1 MQAIGETLFDIVY
14 LITVMTMGY
23 LMIRKGK
30 GQKQSQLF
38 GIMAL
43 ILGFGDAFHLV
54 PRMVALC
61 TTGLENYTVFLGFG
75 KLVTSITM
83 TVFYMLLYYFWRLRY
98 DIKGHRKLT
107 YMVCIL
113 GGIRIILCLFP
124 QNQWFS
130 QKPSLIWGISRNIPF
145 MMIGLIMS
153 WLFYKSAK
161 EHQEQSFRWMWLAIT
176 LSFAFYVPVVLWSQT
191 IPMVG
196 MLMIPKTCAY
206 VWMVSMGYRAML
218 HKA

>member
-1 MQAIGETLFDIVY
+1 
-14 LITVMTMGY
+14 
-23 LMIRKGK
+23 
-30 GQKQSQLF
+30 
-38 GIMAL
+38 MAL

-61 TTGLENYTVFLGFG
+61 TTGLENYTVSLGFG

-98 DIKGHRKLT
+98 DIKGHRKIT

-145 MMIGLIMS
+145 MMMGLIMI
-153 WLFYKSAK
+153 WLFSKSAK
-161 EHQEQSFRWMWLAIT
+161 EYQDQSFKWMWLAIT